1 MFLLTLRVSSYPVHP
16 ALRLG
21 NTLTILTISRQSV
34 SDMAVSQ
41 STTNYSASNNQD
53 LRTGPSQHVP
63 QNTSIMPGQSPWA
76 EPFELSDAEAST
88 PNISHEPS
96 LSPESFGEPSF
107 LVHLS
112 GLGIDTAPFNP
123 PEASIET
130 GSSAARRSRSRR
142 PKRRHKL
149 NKVAMPVLYSDAS
162 PANVAKIVVPMETA
176 HTMPR
181 ARGRIG
187 KDGVLRND
195 ILYWS
200 QLWKEI
206 KDEEEDLGKL
216 PVEELPFE

>member
-1 MFLLTLRVSSYPVHP
+1 
-16 ALRLG
+16 
-21 NTLTILTISRQSV
+21 
-34 SDMAVSQ
+34 MAVSQ

-53 LRTGPSQHVP
+53 SRARPSHHLHDIQ
-63 QNTSIMPGQSPWA
+63 QNTRFTSGQSAWA
-76 EPFELSDAEAST
+76 EAVELLSTEALT
-88 PNISHEPS
+88 PNFLHEPS
-96 LSPESFGEPSF
+96 LSPESFSEPSF
-107 LVHLS
+107 LVHLN
-112 GLGIDTAPFNP
+112 GLEIDATPINP
-123 PEASIET
+123 PELSMEIV
-130 GSSAARRSRSRR
+130 SSSARRSRSRR

-149 NKVAMPVLYSDAS
+149 KKVTMPVLYNDAS

-216 PVEELPFE
+216 RVEELPFEWQLELRNGIWGPREEKQT